1 MKKDIYFKI
10 PINRS
15 NWMSKELLKDI
26 NLDVTPVIME
36 IADRVVQEM
45 QDNFIQEVQNI
56 DKTITE
62 IQLNICSWNVTGV
75 RDETASE
82 FTNRQRYIALDEKY
96 KEWRA

>member
-26 NLDVTPVIME
+26 SVDVTPAIME

-45 QDNFIQEVQNI
+45 QDNFIQEVQKI

-62 IQLNICSWNVTGV
+62 IQLNIGSWNVTGV